1 VKLFFKDGS
10 SDVKK
15 IFVESKET
23 TEIKEFIGL
32 EIIGFL
38 FN

>member
-1 VKLFFKDGS
+1 MASLN
-10 SDVKK
+10 
-15 IFVESKET
+15 ESLPMLKYNCLSIEA